1 MAWLT
6 RLSLRNRA
14 LVGLA
19 SVLVAIFGVI
29 SMTSLKQELIP
40 SLQIPIAA
48 VVGPFPGASPAV
60 VEQQVT
66 APMEAAVKA
75 VPGSPESSPPAAAGS
90 ITRIDGTRSAS
101 ITATPNADDLGAAT
115 ADLQQRLDALEL
127 PPGATAEIGG
137 VSAEQDEAFASSAWR

>member
-1 MAWLT
+1 MTWLT

-48 VVGPFPGASPAV
+48 VVGPFPVRHLPW
-60 VEQQVT
+60 
-66 APMEAAVKA
+66 
-75 VPGSPESSPPAAAGS
+75 SSS
-90 ITRIDGTRSAS
+90 R
-101 ITATPNADDLGAAT
+101 
-115 ADLQQRLDALEL
+115 
-127 PPGATAEIGG
+127 
-137 VSAEQDEAFASSAWR
+137 

>member
-6 RLSLRNRA
+6 WLSLRNRA
-14 LVGLA
+14 IVGLA

-48 VVGPFPGASPAV
+48 VVGPLPGASPAV

-75 VPGSPESSPPAAAGS
+75 VPGVTGVESTSSGGISA
-90 ITRIDGTRSAS
+90 ITVEMDYGTDL
-101 ITATPNADDLGAAT
+101 ADVQR
-115 ADLQQRLDALEL
+115 DLQQAVSEVRGL
-127 PPGATAEIGG
+127 PEG
-137 VSAEQDEAFASSAWR
+137 VEPRAVSYTHLTLPTTPYV

>member
-40 SLQIPIAA
+40 PLQIPIAA

-66 APMEAAVKA
+66 APVEAAVKA
-75 VPGSPESSPPAAAGS
+75 VPGVTGVESTSSGGKYHPDRRHQKRVDHRHAERRRPRRGDRRSAAA
-90 ITRIDGTRSAS
+90 
-101 ITATPNADDLGAAT
+101 P
-115 ADLQQRLDALEL
+115 
-127 PPGATAEIGG
+127 
-137 VSAEQDEAFASSAWR
+137 